1 MEIKVNNFEDI
12 YVYYRYR
19 NFTGQQMKFI
29 EDLIKSLLHFFD
41 STIDIKKNYEDENI
55 ISKKLFEFPPTLDK
69 EFLYLSCLF
78 TLIKKYNNKKVIIL
92 VKGIDKI
99 NSMMDFCSKI
109 NKYYYKKNNNFFSP
123 II

>member
-55 ISKKLFEFPPTLDK
+55 ISKKLFEFLNKNQLYVFNSLNIIGSAPT
-69 EFLYLSCLF
+69 
-78 TLIKKYNNKKVIIL
+78 
-92 VKGIDKI
+92 
-99 NSMMDFCSKI
+99 
-109 NKYYYKKNNNFFSP
+109 
-123 II
+123 